1 MTGADVGRFVLLIA
15 LGMFA
20 FLAFL
25 YAGTIVGLMWLESSY
40 CNCLYFPVGLYV
52 LALLA
57 ILAIATMISEA
68 IDMPMIVQGWVDRQ
82 KHAELQ
88 EAFIIA
94 LIFIVIMILILF

>member
-15 LGMFA
+15 LGIFA

-57 ILAIATMISEA
+57 ILAVATMISEA
-68 IDMPMIVQGWVDRQ
+68 IDMPLIVQGWVDRQ
-82 KHAELQ
+82 KPAELQ

>member
-15 LGMFA
+15 LGIFA

-57 ILAIATMISEA
+57 ILVIATMISEA
-68 IDMPMIVQGWVDRQ
+68 IDMPVIVQGWVDKQ
-82 KHAELQ
+82 KPAELQ
-88 EAFIIA
+88 EAFIIG
-94 LIFIVIMILILF
+94 LIFIVVMILILF